1 MVKFDLTKTEDLA
14 SVGMLLSNGIYPSS
28 GTNYIK
34 ADDSRE
40 FFAFFPDTCKP
51 YLKNRENSKEYKA
64 AYLMAVFIDEA
75 NKQVPL
81 VQHILPNDKEILIPA
96 DTSKDELKKIIFN
109 I

>member
-14 SVGMLLSNGIYPSS
+14 SVGMLLSNGIYPTS

-34 ADDSRE
+34 ADNSRE
-40 FFAFFPDTCKP
+40 FYAYFPDSCKA
-51 YLKNRENSKEYKA
+51 YLKNRENTKEYKA

-81 VQHILPNDKEILIPA
+81 VQHVLPNKKEILIPA
-96 DTSKDELKKIIFN
+96 DMPKDELKKLILN
-109 I
+109 L